1 MPARKRTFVTP
12 TELRRRVRNLN
23 VLHNVDDGYPAYLSL
38 EYRDHRWRVMI
49 LMTSGR
55 AELVPWGAIKEVNRK
70 LGVVSWGYVLKRARA
85 ESRYPARRQG

>member
-1 MPARKRTFVTP
+1 MAARKRTYVTP

-23 VLHNVDDGYPAYLSL
+23 VLHNVDAGDPAYLSL

-49 LMTSGR
+49 RMTVGL
-55 AELVPWGAIKEVNRK
+55 AELIPWYSLKEVNRR

-85 ESRYPARRQG
+85 ESRYPAR